1 MSSLICC
8 QVGGGMGFLYMGT
21 RLLPINRRATFKAIF
36 KRRAAVCYYF
46 SIMLVH
52 NVGFSPKCQTC
63 ESPQE
68 CLVYTECLK
77 HGSVMLDGRDACRP
91 NFWWSERAL
100 QTLLS
105 TTNMSA
111 ADLACER
118 TDAWC
123 EDMESLKEANC
134 SSVGER
140 CVMERTEWAI

>member
-1 MSSLICC
+1 
-8 QVGGGMGFLYMGT
+8 
-21 RLLPINRRATFKAIF
+21 
-36 KRRAAVCYYF
+36 
-46 SIMLVH
+46 
-52 NVGFSPKCQTC
+52 
-63 ESPQE
+63 
-68 CLVYTECLK
+68 
-77 HGSVMLDGRDACRP
+77 MLDGRDACRP

>member
-1 MSSLICC
+1 MAN
-8 QVGGGMGFLYMGT
+8 

-36 KRRAAVCYYF
+36 IRRAAICCYFCFGLRY
-46 SIMLVH
+46 S
-52 NVGFSPKCQTC
+52 VGFKPKCQTC
-63 ESPQE
+63 ENPQV

-118 TDAWC
+118 IDSC
-123 EDMESLKEANC
+123 CHNIEFLKDRC
-134 SSVGER
+134 SSER
-140 CVMERTEWAI
+140 PGQCRMPRGFSVCPVWEEYYSFDEFYSFR